1 MDEIKVFRQDHYIS
15 ILKFWTPNERLLRLK
30 WKASQSSWIIFNFD
44 FKFNSNQIQNLY
56 LIFNIGGFQLRIYL
70 RLFLRWNL
78 YPQLIL
84 SPHNA
89 IINEKEANGF
99 MNLTRK
105 ETTRSEKKE
114 EKSHMRKKKHF
125 QIPKESFNVVKNEE
139 LFLFLVL
146 IREEGLRHNIEFSQ
160 LRKKEKNY
168 GATWLKKEC
177 IVKKNQYLFE

>member
-1 MDEIKVFRQDHYIS
+1 
-15 ILKFWTPNERLLRLK
+15 
-30 WKASQSSWIIFNFD
+30 
-44 FKFNSNQIQNLY
+44 
-56 LIFNIGGFQLRIYL
+56 
-70 RLFLRWNL
+70 
-78 YPQLIL
+78 
-84 SPHNA
+84 
-89 IINEKEANGF
+89 

-146 IREEGLRHNIEFSQ
+146 IREGLRHNIEFSQ